1 MFGQVSLNG
10 MYVILGY
17 VFIAFFVGGGY
28 YLNGGGGS
36 YGYSGGSFWGDAFGF
51 GLRWPLHM
59 AQFITG

>member
-28 YLNGGGGS
+28 YLGS
-36 YGYSGGSFWGDAFGF
+36 SDSGSFWGDAFVF
-51 GLRWPLHM
+51 GLGWPSYM
-59 AQFITG
+59 AQFVTG

>member
-1 MFGQVSLNG
+1 MDQIVRCG

-17 VFIAFFVGGGY
+17 AFIAFFVGGGY

-36 YGYSGGSFWGDAFGF
+36 YGYSGGSFWGDAFVF
-51 GLRWPLHM
+51 GLGWPSHI

>member
-1 MFGQVSLNG
+1 MFGQASLYG

-28 YLNGGGGS
+28 YLNGGG
-36 YGYSGGSFWGDAFGF
+36 SFWGDAVGF
-51 GLRWPLHM
+51 GLGWPLHM

>member
-1 MFGQVSLNG
+1 MFGQTSLYG

-36 YGYSGGSFWGDAFGF
+36 FWGDAFGF
-51 GLRWPLHM
+51 GLGWPLHM

>member
-1 MFGQVSLNG
+1 MFGQASLNG

-28 YLNGGGGS
+28 YLNGGGS
-36 YGYSGGSFWGDAFGF
+36 YGYSGGAFWGDAFVF
-51 GLRWPLHM
+51 GLGWPLYM

>member
-28 YLNGGGGS
+28 YLNGGGS
-36 YGYSGGSFWGDAFGF
+36 YGYGGGSFWRDAFVF
-51 GLRWPLHM
+51 GLGWPLHM